1 MKHKHF
7 TLIELLVV
15 IAIIA
20 ILAAMLLPAL
30 SAARERGR
38 AANCMSNLKQLGNAT
53 LQYAD
58 DFKGYF
64 MRHIEGTTDKTWAYA
79 LMAGKYVPE
88 VSGSNGGVFQC
99 LSNTYDHH
107 VGNPDN
113 PSGKKYK
120 ANYSFNNS
128 AIPDI
133 PGTTAKFAC
142 GSSSDNE
149 PKANPIVGSLNDP
162 TRFGIM
168 VDGGDS
174 PAYNDATAT
183 NDRFWG
189 KEFKKSPDEYW
200 KPNYLHGKMF
210 NTLFADGHVEPVNE
224 AQATKQYG
232 TWHVQMWGN
241 NKQYNL

>member
-1 MKHKHF
+1 MKHNKF

-30 SAARERGR
+30 SAARERAR
-38 AANCMSNLKQLGNAT
+38 ASNCMSNLKQHGNAILLYT
-53 LQYAD
+53 D
-58 DFKGYF
+58 DSKGYF
-64 MRHIEGTTDKTWAYA
+64 MRCMDGTTNKTWAYA

-99 LSNTYDHH
+99 PSNTYDHH

-128 AIPDI
+128 AIPDL
-133 PGTTAKFAC
+133 PGGTTFAC
-142 GSSSDNE
+142 STSSSDNY
-149 PKANPIVGSLNDP
+149 PVGNPIVGSLYDA

-189 KEFKKSPDEYW
+189 KQFKKSPDTYW

-210 NTLFADGHVEPVNE
+210 NTLFADGHAEPVNE
-224 AQATKQYG
+224 EQATKQYG

-241 NKQYNL
+241 NNLYN

>member
-30 SAARERGR
+30 SAARERAR
-38 AANCMSNLKQLGNAT
+38 SANCTSNLKNIGTAILMYTDNS
-53 LQYAD
+53 
-58 DFKGYF
+58 KGFF
-64 MRHIEGTTDKTWAYA
+64 MRHREGTTDKTWAYA
-79 LMAGKYVPE
+79 LMAGGYVPE

-99 LSNTYDHH
+99 PSNQYDHH

-128 AIPDI
+128 AIPDL
-133 PGTTAKFAC
+133 PGGTTHAC
-142 GSSSDNE
+142 NPNSSDNN
-149 PKANPIVGSLNDP
+149 PKANPVVGSLFDA

-174 PAYNDATAT
+174 PAFNDATAT

-189 KEFKKSPDEYW
+189 KQFKKSPDTYW

-210 NTLFADGHVEPVNE
+210 NTLFADGHAEPVEE
-224 AQATKQYG
+224 ARATKQYG

-241 NKQYNL
+241 CNLYN